1 MRPVILHGFGTT
13 AKKRMPS
20 SLAEL
25 AQFGWLPLAAALF
38 GTQEWKPQWLRPN
51 FLPVV
56 GLRLHAKVPPIP
68 LSQAQLTLLCGLWHR
83 KEQSEPS
90 CTSLQQAAPLTFGLP
105 LPFREMAKWEVTV
118 NEQAIDIGEVS
129 KQHYSGANPQ
139 MCCP

>member
-1 MRPVILHGFGTT
+1 MTIEPHYMRPVILHGFGTN

-20 SLAEL
+20 SLADL

-38 GTQEWKPQWLRPN
+38 GTQEWKPQWLHPN

-68 LSQAQLTLLCGLWHR
+68 LSQAVATEGTIGTFR
-83 KEQSEPS
+83 
-90 CTSLQQAAPLTFGLP
+90 TSLQQAAPLKFGLP

-118 NEQAIDIGEVS
+118 NEHRFWRSVQT
-129 KQHYSGANPQ
+129 KL
-139 MCCP
+139 